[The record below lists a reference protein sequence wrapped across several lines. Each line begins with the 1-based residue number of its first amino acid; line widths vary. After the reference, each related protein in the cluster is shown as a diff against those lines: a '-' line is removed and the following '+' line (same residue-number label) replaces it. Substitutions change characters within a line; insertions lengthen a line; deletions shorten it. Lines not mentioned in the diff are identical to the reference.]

1 MHLLTEEHI
10 LLLLAQIALLLGCA
24 RALGEVFRR
33 MGQPSITAEILVGI
47 LFGPTI
53 FGRVA
58 PTLHARLFPADPYQI
73 KMFGAVAWLGILFFL
88 LKAGLETN
96 FATAWRQRRHALK
109 LSMFDLTVPMLIAF
123 VPCLFLP
130 VRYMGAEGGRFIF
143 ALFIAVIMTIS
154 ALPVTA
160 RVLQDL
166 KIYRTDLGLLIMS
179 ALTIND
185 VAGWIVFALILGMVT
200 DAGMTLFQM
209 GFVLVATVTFAV
221 FCLSVGSKLFDRI
234 LRFLQSKRVPEPS
247 GSLTLVVV
255 AGLLGGITTV
265 WIGIHALFGFF
276 IAGIMA
282 GESKHLS
289 ERTRHIF
296 DQMVQAVLVPLFFA
310 AVGLKL
316 DFLKNFDVWLVLFI
330 LGVGMLGRYVAAYIG
345 ARFTGHPSL
354 HSRLIA
360 DAHIPG
366 GEMQIV
372 IGMLALEYGVIS
384 ETVYVAVV
392 FGAIFTSVIS
402 GPLMGG
408 LLRRIEQIDWLSFL
422 PVDHIC
428 VEMAARSRDEAI
440 RELCAYVHAEIAE
453 HTVDE
458 IAQAVLMREQE
469 MTTSIEG
476 GVAIP
481 HARIDGIKR
490 PIVALGRCGQTLDW
504 NSADGKPTE
513 LVFLVITPRENPSI
527 QLQLLRG
534 ISCGI
539 ANPDVRARLIQADS
553 APELIEIL
561 RHGLYRSGKLK

>member
-209 GFVLVATVTFAV
+209 GFVLVATMTFAV

-561 RHGLYRSGKLK
+561 RQGLYRSGQLK